1 MPDLSALNPR
11 QYEAVKRVNGPVLV
25 LAGAGSGKT
34 RVITYKIA
42 HLIREHGIAARHIA
56 AVTFTNKAAK
66 EMNQRVRQ
74 LLGGKE
80 ARGLRVS
87 TFHTLG
93 LNIIRQEQS
102 LLGYRSGFSILD
114 AQDAAGIVRELIRA
128 DLTTD
133 PALAE
138 KVHHQVSAWKNQ
150 LYSPDKTP
158 PADDNPIAR
167 TAAKIYPLYNR
178 QLKACNA
185 VDFDDLIVQPVL
197 LFRAHPEVLD
207 RWRDRIR
214 YLLVDEYQD
223 TNACQYELVKMLV
236 EIRGGLT
243 VVGDDDQSIYAW
255 RGAQPENLSL
265 LKKDFPSLEVIKL
278 EQNYRSTRRI
288 LGAANKLIANNPH
301 EFEKKLW
308 SELGHGDPIVCY
320 QARDDIQE
328 AQWVVSQILH
338 KHFTDQTP
346 YDHFA
351 ILYRGNHQS
360 RVLEKALR
368 EHHIPY
374 YLSGGTSFFERTE
387 IKDLIAY
394 LRLLANPDDNNAF
407 LRIINTPRRGIGQG
421 ALEKLADYADQRQLS
436 LYRACDELGLAQT
449 LNERQLSAVQGFSRW
464 LGALAAEAESGD
476 PAQLVKRLIREID
489 YEDWLHDTSKS
500 EAAFERR
507 RENIADLIDWI
518 EKIKARDDSKNVTE
532 IVADMTLIGI
542 LERQEDDQQERPVV
556 SLMTLHAAK
565 GLEFPNVFIIGVEE
579 EILPHQNSQDEA
591 GVREERRL
599 MYVGI
604 TRARRNLTISYCAK
618 RRRYGEAMECDRSRF
633 LDELPGDDIDWRG
646 VGKKKAVDKKLGGAY
661 LAQLRERLAE

>member
-1 MPDLSALNPR
+1 MPNLSALNPR
-11 QYEAVKRVNGPVLV
+11 QYDAVKQINAPVLV

-42 HLIREHGIAARHIA
+42 HLIRNHGLAARHIA

-66 EMNQRVRQ
+66 EMNQRVRG

-102 LLGYRSGFSILD
+102 RLGYRDGFSILD

-128 DLTTD
+128 DLSTD

-138 KVHHQVSAWKNQ
+138 KVHHQISTWKN
-150 LYSPDKTP
+150 LMLPPDKTP
-158 PADDNPIAR
+158 VADDNPVAR
-167 TAAKIYPLYNR
+167 AAAKIFPLYNR

-185 VDFDDLIVQPVL
+185 VDFDDLILQPVL
-197 LFRAHPEVLD
+197 LFRDHPEALD
-207 RWRDRIR
+207 RWRGKIR

-265 LKKDFPSLEVIKL
+265 LKKSFPNLEVIKL
-278 EQNYRSTRRI
+278 EQNYRSTQRI
-288 LGAANKLIANNPH
+288 LHAANKLIDNNPH
-301 EFEKKLW
+301 EFKKKLW
-308 SELGHGDPIVCY
+308 SDLGHGDPIVAY
-320 QARDDIQE
+320 QARDEIQE

-338 KHFTDQTP
+338 KRFTDHTP

-351 ILYRGNHQS
+351 VLYRGNHQS

-387 IKDLIAY
+387 IKDLVAY

-421 ALEKLADYADQRQLS
+421 ALEKLADYADSRQTS
-436 LYRACDELGLAQT
+436 LYRASGELGLASV
-449 LNERQLSAVQGFSRW
+449 LSERQLAAVQEFTRW
-464 LGALAAEAESGD
+464 LAAVSAEAEQGN
-476 PAQLVKRLIREID
+476 PVNIAERVVRETD
-489 YEDWLHDTSKS
+489 YENWLQDTSKS

-507 RENIADLIDWI
+507 KENIADLMDWI
-518 EKIKARDDSKNVTE
+518 EKIAAKEGAKKGVAE

-542 LERQEDDQQERPVV
+542 LERQEEDEKDLPMV

-565 GLEFPNVFIIGVEE
+565 GLEFPYVFIVGAEE

-591 GVREERRL
+591 GIQEERRL
-599 MYVGI
+599 MYVGV
-604 TRARRNLTISYCAK
+604 TRARKSLSISYCAK
-618 RRRYGEAMECDRSRF
+618 RRRYGEAVECDASRF
-633 LDELPGDDIDWRG
+633 LEELPRDDIDWRG
-646 VGKKKAVDKKLGGAY
+646 AGKKKTADKKVGEAY
-661 LAQLRERLAE
+661 LAQLRQRLA